1 MFHNY
6 GYEVTTI
13 LKNAEKIRYQL
24 KHPYVGT
31 EHLLLAI
38 LKEENE
44 VTKVFKEYE
53 VTKETFKEELL
64 SVVGEASRAQEI
76 NLYTPMLKRVIEIAQ
91 MNANENNKG
100 LVTPTHL
107 VLAMLEEGE
116 GVAIRILYNMDIP
129 LDTIYETLKTKNISK
144 EKRHKNLEIMKI
156 GIPMSQNISKDSVIV
171 GREKELSL
179 MIETLL
185 RKQKNNPLLIGK
197 AGVGKTALVEELARR
212 IKYHEVPEELEG
224 MEIISLEMGS
234 LVAGTKYRGEFE
246 EKLNKIIK
254 EVMSEK
260 NIILFIDE
268 IHSMVNAGG
277 AEGAISASDIL
288 KPYLA
293 RGSIKVI
300 GATTLEEYHE
310 FLEHDK
316 ALDRR
321 FERILI
327 EEPTKSE
334 MKKILTQIVPSYESH
349 YDLTITEEN
358 IEDIIELSDKYLFQK
373 NNPDKSIDLLDSVC
387 ARIKRKNTH
396 QTNKDAAQEL
406 EKIHKRKEKYIRSQ
420 NYKKAME
427 EKALEEHLRLEMQTP
442 SFSPKLEMTKSD
454 ILEIIEAKTNIEV
467 RTDKKEL
474 LENLETTLKKEIL
487 GQDIAIEKIIET
499 CKINEQTGLSFLLI
513 GGSGVGKTET
523 VKIISRILKMELI
536 RLDMSEYATQESINK
551 LIGAP
556 AGYIGYND
564 AYVFQR
570 LTEHPFAVILLDE
583 IEKAHPQVL
592 NLLLQILD
600 ESYIMDRKGN
610 KIHFEHCYIFMT
622 SNIEGRR
629 KVGFSTKTKPAFE
642 GILTK
647 ELLGRIKGVIEY
659 APITKEV
666 AKTYIKKNIKITDQE
681 IEHLIEEAETEKF
694 GLRNLKFLIQ
704 KKKQEKNLIEN

>member
-44 VTKVFKEYE
+44 VTKVFKEHE
-53 VTKETFKEELL
+53 VTAESFKEELL

-107 VLAMLEEGE
+107 VLAILEEGE

-454 ILEIIEAKTNIEV
+454 ILEIIEAKTNIEE
-467 RTDKKEL
+467 RTNKKE
-474 LENLETTLKKEIL
+474 
-487 GQDIAIEKIIET
+487 
-499 CKINEQTGLSFLLI
+499 
-513 GGSGVGKTET
+513 
-523 VKIISRILKMELI
+523 
-536 RLDMSEYATQESINK
+536 
-551 LIGAP
+551 
-556 AGYIGYND
+556 
-564 AYVFQR
+564 
-570 LTEHPFAVILLDE
+570 
-583 IEKAHPQVL
+583 
-592 NLLLQILD
+592 
-600 ESYIMDRKGN
+600 
-610 KIHFEHCYIFMT
+610 
-622 SNIEGRR
+622 
-629 KVGFSTKTKPAFE
+629 
-642 GILTK
+642 
-647 ELLGRIKGVIEY
+647 
-659 APITKEV
+659 
-666 AKTYIKKNIKITDQE
+666 
-681 IEHLIEEAETEKF
+681 
-694 GLRNLKFLIQ
+694 
-704 KKKQEKNLIEN
+704 